1 MIGQTMADAAC
12 ATQQM
17 GEIVC
22 RFQTLDGTSKAFYID
37 SATTV
42 TEALHELCKKIGLR
56 DPRGWAVFITYN
68 NISRGLGEKERLA
81 GTSLSLCVCP
91 WCHLK

>member
-1 MIGQTMADAAC
+1 
-12 ATQQM
+12 M

-42 TEALHELCKKIGLR
+42 TEALGELCKKIGLK

-81 GTSLSLCVCP
+81 GMPFHLQSAVTKCVFDVF
-91 WCHLK
+91 HNRHFGKV